1 MQCNMQWMK
10 TMRCE
15 VNTSWDQQLK
25 VDERLALCS
34 FEAVKEEEEED
45 IREVLAKSLMFNYSS
60 RPTM

>member
-1 MQCNMQWMK
+1 
-10 TMRCE
+10 MRCE

-34 FEAVKEEEEED
+34 FEAVREEEEED